1 MKMYIKILVRESKQ
15 KTDTVTLTVLGYEKA
30 WDTYKQLAETMCGL
44 ADVEL
49 IDGETCEIIESTF
62 EDEEQCGFP
71 HYFFVWAGGEW
82 PAFAELFDYTRPRT
96 FCQGKSAKI
105 LHKVYPKI
113 LCTLH
118 NGKSLTTL

>member
-1 MKMYIKILVRESKQ
+1 MKMYVKILVKESEQ

-30 WDTYKQLAETMCGL
+30 WDTYRQLSETMCGL

-49 IDGETCEIIESTF
+49 IDGETCEVIESTF
-62 EDEEQCGFP
+62 DDEEQCEK
-71 HYFFVWAGGEW
+71 HYFFVCAGGEW

-113 LCTLH
+113 LYILYSEKC
-118 NGKSLTTL
+118 LTAL